1 MSYKACSSLSILCQG
16 VLRTAG
22 SKPNTIIGAY
32 KLLTISDSYAS
43 KKTPWFGGPKREGKA
58 AEIASSV
65 ALQVRGRVWQN
76 RDFLRGSKSMPGIK
90 RQAAQHEGAKKFQF
104 AQLKFFAIIGIAC
117 ISCSGM
123 AEPQQRDSTAQS
135 GAQHTPQGNT
145 ARQAQGQ
152 APEKTQ
158 NAAPYTGDGGKG
170 VTIVVP
176 APVIRDHSA
185 SDAWM
190 PQLFQDAITG
200 DLVRYS
206 AMTVIDRANEQLV
219 LAEQRISTSG
229 NYSDE
234 DYIRIGNLTNA
245 QYIVVGKIAKIADAY
260 SVSLR
265 INRTETNEIKTAFD
279 KTYSLKDIETGL
291 APKEAA
297 RELLIGMGVQLTQ
310 AGERS
315 LLAIQETHAQ
325 ASAQLAKGMA
335 AEKNG
340 NLVEALAHFTEALTA
355 DSNMREASRHIQ
367 NFSGS
372 PVSTGSIR
380 ERAEY
385 AQAQKQKWEKIFS
398 DLKLYVQENLPI
410 FIYDFSIIKDTFN
423 ARSNRVTITVSP
435 GIKVIPNRTVLMVW
449 KTILDNWSE
458 IKSREENK
466 TWINAVRGT
475 NSVNIDIDFSCEFGL
490 YDDYGDRINDARWGK
505 ECVYRYSSSFQALA
519 QHKYYENTKFDTFNF
534 YISLDKVTDTITPKI
549 DGVFYAAP
557 YKKISYNYPVF
568 TVAEW
573 QEWLA
578 SQGGTGN

>member
-1 MSYKACSSLSILCQG
+1 MVVRKHRGLTSPKRQNHGNNRLCGVVSGQG
-16 VLRTAG
+16 VAKPTKGGKNMPGSNGRTAR
-22 SKPNTIIGAY
+22 S
-32 KLLTISDSYAS
+32 
-43 KKTPWFGGPKREGKA
+43 E
-58 AEIASSV
+58 E
-65 ALQVRGRVWQN
+65 
-76 RDFLRGSKSMPGIK
+76 
-90 RQAAQHEGAKKFQF
+90 AKEFRCFK
-104 AQLKFFAIIGIAC
+104 LKFFALIGLFC
-117 ISCSGM
+117 ISCSGT
-123 AEPQQRDSTAQS
+123 AAPQQSNVTAQP
-135 GAQHTPQGNT
+135 GAQNTLQRNT
-145 ARQAQGQ
+145 ARQAPAQGQ

-158 NAAPYTGDGGKG
+158 NTAPYTGDGGKG
-170 VTIVVP
+170 ITIVVP
-176 APVIRDHSA
+176 APVIQNHSA
-185 SDAWM
+185 SDAWI

-200 DLVRYS
+200 DLARYS

-229 NYSDE
+229 NYSDD

-245 QYIVVGKIAKIADAY
+245 QYIVVGKIAKIAEVY

-265 INRTETNEIKTAFD
+265 INRAETNEIKTAFD

-340 NLVEALAHFTEALTA
+340 NLVEALAHFTEALAT

-372 PVSTGSIR
+372 SVPTGSIR

-398 DLKLYVQENLPI
+398 DLKLYVQENFPI
-410 FIYDFSIIKDTFN
+410 FVYDFSIIEDRYMASFN
-423 ARSNRVTITVSP
+423 TVAITVSP
-435 GIKVIPNRTVLMVW
+435 GIKVFPNRNVLLVW
-449 KTILDNWSE
+449 KTVLDNWSQ
-458 IKSREENK
+458 IKSMEENK
-466 TWINAVRGT
+466 TWINAVRGARSDT
-475 NSVNIDIDFSCEFGL
+475 NINLGFSCKFGL
-490 YDDYGDRINDARWGK
+490 YDDYGDRIGNARWSRRYG
-505 ECVYRYSSSFQALA
+505 YSYSSSFQVFA
-519 QHKYYENTKFDTFNF
+519 QHKYYENKEFEKFTFNVPLGK
-534 YISLDKVTDTITPKI
+534 ITDTITPKI
-549 DGVFYAAP
+549 DGIFYNMTPDKEA
-557 YKKISYNYPVF
+557 SYNYPVF

-578 SQGGTGN
+578 SQTGTGD